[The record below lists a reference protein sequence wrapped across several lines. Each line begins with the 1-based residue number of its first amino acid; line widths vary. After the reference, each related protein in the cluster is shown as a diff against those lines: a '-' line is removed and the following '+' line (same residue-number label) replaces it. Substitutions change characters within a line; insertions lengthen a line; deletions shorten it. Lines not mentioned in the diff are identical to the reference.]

1 MVRAFPLRDFSAGHA
16 GRAAHSEQ
24 ARAPSFSRDDVE
36 QARLSGYEA
45 GYKAGWDDAV
55 RAEREDQA
63 RIDAEFSR
71 NLQEMGF
78 TFQEARAHVMN
89 ALEPLL
95 AGMVEKVLPDL
106 VTQTLG
112 QSIVEELLH
121 LASDVTDAPIDVV
134 VNPSCRAVLE
144 PMIKSATSVPF
155 SLIEEPSLAD
165 GQVYLRAGQ
174 RERHLDFAGAVDRI
188 GKSISDFFS
197 LNEKV
202 FQNG

>member
-1 MVRAFPLRDFSAGHA
+1 MVRAFPLRDFSAGQA
-16 GRAAHSEQ
+16 GRADQSGQ
-24 ARAPSFSRDDVE
+24 APAQTFSRDDVE

-95 AGMVEKVLPDL
+95 AGMVDKVLPDL
-106 VTQTLG
+106 VAQTLG

-121 LASDVTDAPIDVV
+121 LASDVADAPIDVV
-134 VNPSCRAVLE
+134 VTPSCRAVLE